1 VRASTLPPLLR
12 QLADS
17 SAHPAAVATAL
28 ERMVKADP
36 RLAEALEADPGS
48 ARALVAVVAASHSL
62 ARLCENDPAALETLS
77 ALDQPVP
84 VRAHDPE
91 ELAGRKQ
98 LELLRLAARD
108 LVGMDPLEKVGDG
121 LAALADK
128 VLEVALHLSGARDLG
143 GHRLAVIAMGKLGAR
158 ELNYASDVDLMFVTD
173 DARGGAEAAAPLARR
188 FLQVAS
194 RCFRVDVDLR
204 PEGRNGPLVR
214 SLGSYRAYW
223 ERWATGWERQA
234 LLKARPVAG
243 DQELGRAFARA
254 ASEAVWAEPFG
265 AAQIREARAMKARA
279 EAELARRGLTE
290 REIKRGR
297 GGIRDVEFSIQL
309 LQLVHGRADPALR
322 RPATLP
328 ALAELARAGYVSP
341 ADASALERAYRFLRA
356 VEHRLQL
363 VEEQPVH
370 AVPASAAPRTFLARV
385 MGYRDSRAA
394 TALAQF
400 DDDLRR
406 HQSEARTV
414 HERLFFRPLLE
425 AFAILPAPGPPETP
439 SGGAG
444 PMPESAVSERLAAFG
459 FSDAART
466 RAALDELTRGLTRSS
481 RMMAQTLA
489 LVLGWLSEEPDPD
502 LGLLGLRTLADTP
515 HRRALLVA
523 TFRDSP
529 EAARRLCRLLG
540 TSRLL
545 HELLRRDPEAIATLG
560 DDAALALPGRDEL
573 VERFRSGLRLRDPGD
588 QARGLLQLKQA
599 QLLRIATR
607 DLLGMDTTEV
617 TAGALTSLSEAVL
630 EVALE
635 LVGPPVPMAVVAL
648 GALAGAEPSY
658 ASDADL
664 LMVSASGAGADSEE
678 VEAAAARLLR
688 LLHGATPAERILAID
703 PRLRPEGRHGRL
715 APGLEGYRS
724 YFERRARTWER
735 QALARARPVAG
746 DRDLAHGFMELAGE
760 FVWGRPWT
768 AADLREVRRMKAR
781 LERERPPTGEDPQFH
796 LKRGPG
802 ALADV
807 EWTAQLLQLS
817 RGIRSPSTRYA
828 LAALARDG
836 SLSREEAAILA
847 EAYETCEQ
855 VRNRWALMGGRP
867 PDALPVAGPQ
877 LDRLAHSL
885 GTTPAELRERYRRV
899 TRRARQVM
907 EERFYGFGA

>member
-1 VRASTLPPLLR
+1 
-12 QLADS
+12 
-17 SAHPAAVATAL
+17 
-28 ERMVKADP
+28 
-36 RLAEALEADPGS
+36 LEASPGQ
-48 ARALVAVVAASHSL
+48 ARALVAVVAASHAL
-62 ARLCENDPAALETLS
+62 ARLCETQPLALPTLAAL
-77 ALDQPVP
+77 DRPVA
-84 VRAHDPE
+84 VTARDLN
-91 ELAGRKQ
+91 ELVQCKQ
-98 LELLRLAARD
+98 LELLRIAARD
-108 LVGMDPLEKVGDG
+108 LLGMDPLEEVGDR
-121 LAALADK
+121 LATLADR
-128 VLEVALHLSGARDLG
+128 VLDVALHLCGGPDTSG
-143 GHRLAVIAMGKLGAR
+143 GHKLAVIAMGKLGAG
-158 ELNYASDVDLMFVTD
+158 ELNYASDVDIMFVTGD
-173 DARGGAEAAAPLARR
+173 TTGAAEAVTPLARR
-188 FLQVAS
+188 ILQLA
-194 RCFRVDVDLR
+194 RQCFRVDVDLR

-214 SLGSYRAYW
+214 SLGAYRAYW

-243 DQELGRAFARA
+243 DEELGQAFARA
-254 ASEAVWAEPFG
+254 AAEAVWAEPFG
-265 AAQIREARAMKARA
+265 AEQIREARAMKARA
-279 EAELARRGLTE
+279 EAQLARRGLTE

-297 GGIRDVEFSIQL
+297 GGIRDVEFSVQL

-322 RPATLP
+322 QPATLP

-341 ADASALERAYRFLRA
+341 GDATVLERAYRFLRA

-370 AVPASAAPRTFLARV
+370 AVPATVVARNNLARV
-385 MGYRDSRAA
+385 MGYRDSPAA
-394 TALAQF
+394 TALGQF

-406 HQSEARTV
+406 HQAEARAV

-425 AFAILPAPGPPETP
+425 AFAILPGA
-439 SGGAG
+439 GGGQPRAGAAG

-481 RMMAQTLA
+481 RLMAQTLA

-502 LGLLGLRTLADTP
+502 LGLLGLRTLADGS
-515 HRRALLVA
+515 HRRALLVS

-560 DDAALALPGRDEL
+560 DDTALVLGGRDEL
-573 VERFRSGLRLRDPGD
+573 VERFRAGLRLRDPED
-588 QARGLLQLKQA
+588 RSRGLFQLKQA

-607 DLLGMDTTEV
+607 DLLGMDTIEV
-617 TAGALTSLSEAVL
+617 TAAALTSLTEAVL
-630 EVALE
+630 EAALE
-635 LVGPPVPMAVVAL
+635 LIDPPVAIAVVAL
-648 GALAGAEPSY
+648 GALAGAELSY
-658 ASDADL
+658 TSDADL
-664 LMVSASGAGADSEE
+664 LLVSSGGPGASSEKVEAGAAS
-678 VEAAAARLLR
+678 LLR
-688 LLHGATPAERILAID
+688 VLHGATPAERIMAID

-715 APGLEGYRS
+715 APTLDGYRS

-746 DRDLAHGFMELAGE
+746 DQALAHGFMELADG
-760 FVWGRPWT
+760 FVWGQPWT

-781 LERERPPTGEDPQFH
+781 LERERPPAPEDPQFH

-817 RGIRSPSTRYA
+817 RGIRSPSTRHA
-828 LAALARDG
+828 LAALAKDG
-836 SLSREEAAILA
+836 SLSGEEAGILA
-847 EAYETCEQ
+847 EAYQTCEQ

-877 LDRLAHSL
+877 LARLAHSL
-885 GTTPAELRERYRRV
+885 ETTPAELRERYRRV

-907 EERFYGFGA
+907 EERFYGLGG